1 MKEHPLRDGLETTLK
16 NVAKEITRRV
26 RGVKPPKSLE
36 TPLKQSIEVV
46 QHAVAFGSEM
56 VGKRRSRK
64 KTSRKKTSRKK
75 TSRKK
80 HGAKK
85 TGAKRRGATKRGR
98 TRRAG
103 KKSVR

>member
-16 NVAKEITRRV
+16 NVAKEITKRV
-26 RGVKPPKSLE
+26 KGVKPPKSLE

-46 QHAVAFGSEM
+46 QHAVAFGSEI
-56 VGKRRSRK
+56 VGKKR
-64 KTSRKKTSRKK
+64 SRKKTSRKK

-85 TGAKRRGATKRGR
+85 TSAKRRGATKCGR